1 MLACLIA
8 RDVVPKQSRIITSLI
23 VPYKKKV
30 RLSPVGRRK
39 RYTRIERGGREGK
52 SNMPIDINE
61 DNLKHGLLGLVIA
74 IVEIIRDAL
83 KHQALRR
90 MEGGSLNDEEIE
102 RLGRA
107 LEEIDIALDQLKEE
121 QGIAGTVKNVR
132 DGLDNLVDDVLD
144 QMVNPER

>member
-1 MLACLIA
+1 
-8 RDVVPKQSRIITSLI
+8 
-23 VPYKKKV
+23 
-30 RLSPVGRRK
+30 
-39 RYTRIERGGREGK
+39 
-52 SNMPIDINE
+52 MPIDINE

-144 QMVNPER
+144 QMVNPERWAKEESKKKRG